1 MRQKAFPFLPLL
13 ALSGLC
19 LLSACSSVPAGSGAS
34 GRRPLPLPGTNRLR
48 EPYEFDRG
56 DFLARYQEAL
66 DRLSQGAPPRNPAP
80 ADPAGTG
87 FAVVSLDQG
96 GLWGEPFC
104 LSPLSWRDL
113 TDEELLSLAAGMDGL
128 PAGDL
133 LKPSHSRTGLQDSA
147 GELPLLRQS
156 RSSVPGK
163 RAAFPFWNP
172 ATFTGNRLDR
182 DRRRVPRF
190 SGFPRREEKNFCSS
204 ARRGHERRRA
214 PAVSGRGVWKY
225 AESLLDS
232 SGGSLPMRAS
242 ERAGRSR

>member
-34 GRRPLPLPGTNRLR
+34 GPPSPAASPEQTAFG

-56 DFLARYQEAL
+56 DFLVRYQEAL

-87 FAVVSLDQG
+87 FAVVSLDQEVYG
-96 GLWGEPFC
+96 VSRFAFL
-104 LSPLSWRDL
+104 PLSWRDL

-156 RSSVPGK
+156 RELSPGEES
-163 RAAFPFWNP
+163 RLPFLEP
-172 ATFTGNRLDR
+172 GYLYEGNRLDR
-182 DRRRVPRF
+182 DPEEGPALFRLSPE
-190 SGFPRREEKNFCSS
+190 EEKNFLQFCPQ
-204 ARRGHERRRA
+204 RT
-214 PAVSGRGVWKY
+214 
-225 AESLLDS
+225 
-232 SGGSLPMRAS
+232 
-242 ERAGRSR
+242 

>member
-34 GRRPLPLPGTNRLR
+34 GPPSPAASPEQTAFG

-87 FAVVSLDQG
+87 FAVVSLDQEVYG
-96 GLWGEPFC
+96 VSRFAFL
-104 LSPLSWRDL
+104 PLRWRDL

-147 GELPLLRQS
+147 EA
-156 RSSVPGK
+156 
-163 RAAFPFWNP
+163 RAQRNKQIAHLC
-172 ATFTGNRLDR
+172 A
-182 DRRRVPRF
+182 
-190 SGFPRREEKNFCSS
+190 
-204 ARRGHERRRA
+204 
-214 PAVSGRGVWKY
+214 GVQ
-225 AESLLDS
+225 EHT
-232 SGGSLPMRAS
+232 
-242 ERAGRSR
+242 